1 MAQFALYH
9 YELSAFRNKE
19 PRLFVINNPEQSYDS
34 MEQLFESFLPGR
46 GSSLNVLEPK
56 ITGKGEE
63 KVTTYEPQHSVEDL
77 KEAYYEL
84 PWSVWKTL
92 DLSNK

>member
-19 PRLFVINNPEQSYDS
+19 PRLFVINDPERSYDS

-56 ITGKGEE
+56 TIARGIFHLCIYVLIT
-63 KVTTYEPQHSVEDL
+63 HR
-77 KEAYYEL
+77 
-84 PWSVWKTL
+84 KTL
-92 DLSNK
+92 QR